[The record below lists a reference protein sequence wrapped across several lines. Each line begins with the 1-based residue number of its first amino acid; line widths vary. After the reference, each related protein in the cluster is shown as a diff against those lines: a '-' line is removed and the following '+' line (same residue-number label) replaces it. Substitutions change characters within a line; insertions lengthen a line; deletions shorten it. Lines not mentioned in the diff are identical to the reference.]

1 MTTLRRIGDRLKSVG
16 VRTKIIGIILGLTVV
31 LGASVTL
38 LVRVTLEEQL
48 VAELH
53 QRGTSIASDLS
64 ARVVD
69 DVLFDDRLAISDTF
83 ADTSASYEDVIFV
96 FLVGPSGTVV
106 ADTLGGGGL
115 PVQVADSL
123 EDLLDG
129 GTEADTV
136 DTPWGTVHTFA
147 APVRDGS
154 LGTVV
159 VGLGQERVDATI
171 GRMTNQLIGVTL
183 LVGLLG
189 ELAAGFLTWFLTRP
203 IDELIETTERVREG
217 DLTVRTS
224 PWADDEIGALARSF
238 NDMVESLEKGRVDLA
253 EFEASRQ
260 RLLRQLLTVQ
270 EEERR
275 QISRRLH
282 DSVGQSLGSLIVN
295 ATLLERSASPEHRER
310 LTEMKRVATETLQ
323 QVRELSHELRPS
335 VLDDLGLDAAIRR
348 YAEDLQ
354 QVHGG
359 VGVDVHVDLGERLP
373 AEIETTLYR
382 VVQEAM
388 TNAARHSGARS
399 VSVLVAQRNRGVQAI
414 VEDDGSGFEHD
425 ELGLGD
431 GVGIHGMRERAELV
445 GGSFE
450 LETSGSG
457 TTVYVEVPL

>member
-1 MTTLRRIGDRLKSVG
+1 MTTLRRIGERLKSVG
-16 VRTKIIGIILGLTVV
+16 VRPKIIGIIVGLTVV

-38 LVRVTLEEQL
+38 LVRTTLEEHL
-48 VAELH
+48 VAELLE
-53 QRGTSIASDLS
+53 RGTSIASDLS
-64 ARVVD
+64 TRVVD
-69 DVLFDDRLAISDTF
+69 DVLFDDRLAIRDTF
-83 ADTSASYEDVIFV
+83 ADTSASYEEVIFV
-96 FLVGPSGTVV
+96 FLASPSGTVV

-115 PVQVADSL
+115 PVQVADAL

-129 GTEADTV
+129 NAGADTV

-159 VGLGQERVDATI
+159 VGLGHERVDATI
-171 GRMTNQLIGVTL
+171 GRMTNRLIGVTL
-183 LVGLLG
+183 LVGLIG

-238 NDMVESLEKGRVDLA
+238 NDMVESLEKGRSEIA
-253 EFEASRQ
+253 EFEAARQ

-282 DSVGQSLGSLIVN
+282 DSVGQSLGSLIVS
-295 ATLLERSASPEHRER
+295 ATLLERSAPPEHRER
-310 LTEMKRVATETLQ
+310 LTEIKRVATETLQ

-335 VLDDLGLDAAIRR
+335 ALDDLGLDAAIRR

-354 QVHGG
+354 QVHAR
-359 VGVDVHVDLGERLP
+359 VDVDVHVDLGDRLP

-382 VVQEAM
+382 VIQEAL
-388 TNAARHSGARS
+388 TNAARHSGAQS
-399 VSVLVAQRNRGVQAI
+399 VSVLVAQRNGGVQAI
-414 VEDDGSGFEHD
+414 VEDDGSGFEHG

-450 LETSGSG
+450 VETSGSG